1 MLLLEVIRTGTKF
14 KDLGFVFNFT
24 FLKFFV
30 VLTGYFYRF
39 CFVYI
44 YYDDKIKLTYSKAI
58 Y

>member
-1 MLLLEVIRTGTKF
+1 MLLLEVIRTSTKF
-14 KDLGFVFNFT
+14 KDLGFAFNFT

-58 Y
+58 